1 MILETREGQAP
12 GGLHLGLSAA
22 ALRRLASPPREPSP
36 GPTDQFTL
44 LRLRARS
51 CHFGA
56 IHLQPLPCDRAG
68 TVSILRRGAPWGSR
82 RGGSYQEVT
91 LIRPFGPP
99 YPFCP
104 SGTFPPDRGNRPS
117 PLEGEGFR
125 AGLGPAP
132 TRIQGRPDSPRRGR
146 SQTGPPGFAPGAL
159 AWQSQ
164 AQRLNRTSRNFC
176 IPRAQWPGGNSDTH
190 SDFARRKFSA

>member
-68 TVSILRRGAPWGSR
+68 TVSILRRGVPWGSR

-117 PLEGEGFR
+117 PLEGEGSGGR
-125 AGLGPAP
+125 LIAAP
-132 TRIQGRPDSPRRGR
+132 TVHRKPVGAHSMR
-146 SQTGPPGFAPGAL
+146 PPGFAPGV
-159 AWQSQ
+159 Q
-164 AQRLNRTSRNFC
+164 ATA
-176 IPRAQWPGGNSDTH
+176 RAAPTADLV
-190 SDFARRKFSA
+190 AAVLFS